1 MQLALEAPLTV
12 AARFATIN
20 IRSKDLVFAFVD
32 SIQNT
37 AQPQSIVLNLLHI
50 SIRPEPTLL
59 DELSRQQWRWIRQLD
74 DRRTLVSKM
83 GVKLKNEIFPS
94 GNGVDQVASMKDG
107 AFDCQAML
115 ILNRCEVKF

>member
-20 IRSKDLVFAFVD
+20 IRSKDLIFAFVD

-37 AQPQSIVLNLLHI
+37 AQPQSMVQKLLHI

-59 DELSRQQWRWIRQLD
+59 DKLSRQQWRWIRQLD
-74 DRRTLVSKM
+74 DRRTLVSIMEIKIQSEFLP
-83 GVKLKNEIFPS
+83 KLQWS
-94 GNGVDQVASMKDG
+94 RLSY
-107 AFDCQAML
+107 
-115 ILNRCEVKF
+115 LNARCRL